1 MPVILSVIGSALCAL
16 IVVLVA
22 GWASRSAAV
31 GDTESAQRWFVDHL
45 SRIRGVRHV
54 VAAFDRFV
62 WGGAMVGIA
71 LVTVVIA
78 GASVGWIFSTLEDDR
93 GFARFDES
101 AAEWGSEH
109 ATEASTATLK
119 LFTHL
124 GGTLLLLPLMLV
136 VGLFA
141 IRRRPATKWAI
152 LGFLATVGI
161 GVSIVNNAL
170 KWLVQRE
177 RPEVEHLASSGGW
190 SFPSGHSA
198 AAAACWAAIALVVAG
213 RLRLGT
219 RRFAAASAVAIAV
232 LVASSRVMLGVHW
245 LTDVIAGVIVGWSW
259 FFLVALIFGGR
270 IQRFGEPAER
280 VQTIDRLKTDSVA
293 PRADREP
300 DRAAAPREVQ
310 GVPS

>member
-22 GWASRSAAV
+22 GWASRSAPA

-62 WGGAMVGIA
+62 WGGAMVGFG
-71 LVTVVIA
+71 LVTVLLA
-78 GASVGWIFSTLEDDR
+78 GASVGWILSTVDEDS

-101 AAEWGSEH
+101 LAEWGSEH
-109 ATEASTATLK
+109 ATEASTALLK
-119 LFTHL
+119 AITHL
-124 GGTLLLLPLMLV
+124 GGTLVLLPLMLV
-136 VGLFA
+136 VGLVMV
-141 IRRRPATKWAI
+141 RRRPGTKWAI

-161 GVSIVNNAL
+161 GVAIVNNTL

-219 RRFAAASAVAIAV
+219 
-232 LVASSRVMLGVHW
+232 
-245 LTDVIAGVIVGWSW
+245 
-259 FFLVALIFGGR
+259 VALPR
-270 IQRFGEPAER
+270 PAPWG
-280 VQTIDRLKTDSVA
+280 S
-293 PRADREP
+293 P
-300 DRAAAPREVQ
+300 
-310 GVPS
+310 